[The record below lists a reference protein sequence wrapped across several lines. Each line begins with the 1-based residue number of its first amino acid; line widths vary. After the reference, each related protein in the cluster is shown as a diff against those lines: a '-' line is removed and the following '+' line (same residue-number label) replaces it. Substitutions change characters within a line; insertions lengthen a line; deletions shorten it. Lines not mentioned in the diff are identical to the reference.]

1 MASVP
6 EELHKTVLVV
16 DDDAE
21 IRDVITRFLRRLGY
35 EAIEAAGGQFALDVI
50 TSRSVNLVILDVM
63 MPGLDG
69 FATLNK
75 IRSMGN
81 NVPVMFLTAR
91 SVDDDVM
98 HGYTAGVDLYLVKPV
113 AMGTL
118 RKAVEYLIGDLTAEE
133 KAALEQ
139 EI

>member
-1 MASVP
+1 VP
-6 EELHKTVLVV
+6 EKLHKTVLVV

-21 IRDVITRFLRRLGY
+21 IRDVITRFLRRHGY
-35 EAIEAAGGQFALDVI
+35 ETIQAAGGQSALDVI
-50 TSRSVNLVILDVM
+50 ANRTVNLVILDVM

-69 FATLNK
+69 FATLNTM
-75 IRSMGN
+75 RAMGN
-81 NVPVMFLTAR
+81 SVPVMFLTAR
-91 SVDDDVM
+91 SVDDDVI
-98 HGYTAGVDLYLVKPV
+98 HGYTTGADLYLVKPV

-133 KAALEQ
+133 KAVLEQ

>member
-1 MASVP
+1 VP
-6 EELHKTVLVV
+6 EALRKRILVV

-21 IRDVITRFLRRLGY
+21 IRDVITHFLRHHGY
-35 EAIEAAGGQFALDVI
+35 EAIEAAGGQAALDLIANGKVDLI
-50 TSRSVNLVILDVM
+50 ILDVM

-91 SVDDDVM
+91 SVDEDVM
-98 HGYTAGVDLYLVKPV
+98 HGYSAGADLYLVKPV

-118 RKAVEYLIGDLTAEE
+118 RRAVDYLIGDLTAEE
-133 KAALEQ
+133 KAVLEQ